1 MAAESVDQD
10 SLVEEKEYSKEDEV
24 NFLPNDV
31 REYLYKTATLPRVP
45 FSFNIMSV
53 TSSEAWSHICRVF

>member
-24 NFLPNDV
+24 NFLPNDA
-31 REYLYKTATLPRVP
+31 REYLYIELPPSSLPRVS
-45 FSFNIMSV
+45 FSFNIMSR
-53 TSSEAWSHICRVF
+53 HF

>member
-24 NFLPNDV
+24 NFLPNDA
-31 REYLYKTATLPRVP
+31 REYLYRTASLLSPSRFFFIQYYVRH
-45 FSFNIMSV
+45 F
-53 TSSEAWSHICRVF
+53 